1 MKTVSKVSLFHNN
14 DQNHAPHEI
23 PLLNF
28 VTTINTSMCAATN
41 RPKSATHDC
50 STVHTQQSRRVL
62 VLRYLIFQLF
72 SGTDFKITCQQEL
85 FSYLETLLSLCRFL
99 HSPGYSIPFHSQNL
113 VPSSFACF
121 VRDLQA
127 FERKKELSPFS
138 SFTLRT
144 TASMVDTKHMPDY
157 DVTRM
162 KQINK
167 HERSSRVPNFF
178 IAFSITCDL

>member
-1 MKTVSKVSLFHNN
+1 M
-14 DQNHAPHEI
+14 
-23 PLLNF
+23 
-28 VTTINTSMCAATN
+28 
-41 RPKSATHDC
+41 
-50 STVHTQQSRRVL
+50 L

-178 IAFSITCDL
+178 QCIFYNLWPVTCVLHLPVESSFSTAPARSRFSPRN